1 MGNVLLED
9 LQREI
14 DAGGVIVGVG
24 VSVAAAAQ
32 TVGRTFAYTPVARL
46 TMWSLTLT
54 QVAFASLVCALGRDR
69 RAFPR
74 GYDR

>member
-14 DAGGVIVGVG
+14 DAGSVIAIIGVG

-32 TVGRTFAYTPVARL
+32 TVGRAFAYTQL
-46 TMWSLTLT
+46 
-54 QVAFASLVCALGRDR
+54 
-69 RAFPR
+69 RA
-74 GYDR
+74 

>member
-14 DAGGVIVGVG
+14 DAGGVIAGVG

-32 TVGRTFAYTPVARL
+32 TVSRAFAYTVVLIRTYTP
-46 TMWSLTLT
+46 SLD
-54 QVAFASLVCALGRDR
+54 F
-69 RAFPR
+69 
-74 GYDR
+74 